1 VAEVFEMLALAVVA
15 ALVLAAFGALW
26 SLAALVCW
34 LIFLPFR
41 LLAFVFKGFAVLLAL
56 PILLLVGGVLALVL
70 GVPVLLALAFTVGPI
85 VLLFVGI
92 VWVARRMVRG
102 VSSHA
107 T

>member
-1 VAEVFEMLALAVVA
+1 MFEMLALAVVA

-26 SLAALVCW
+26 SLAALLCW

-41 LLAFVFKGFAVLLAL
+41 LLALVFKGFAVLLAL
-56 PILLLVGGVLALVL
+56 PILLLVGGVLALAL

-85 VLLFVGI
+85 VLLFAGI